1 MNVII
6 TGRHFNVSNSL
17 KNAIEEKLGKIRFFY
32 DHVLQF
38 HVFLEKEK
46 LNYKADVTFI
56 ADGKKFYLQM
66 KAPTISEAID
76 KLVDKLERQ
85 VRKHKERLQCHS
97 REKIAHGEQGGVPS
111 LQYIEVSNKPK
122 AELEVLIQLANSE
135 DESVAFYPSEE
146 SSTAVVVFKESDEL
160 FTLYGCDPDDKR
172 WYCKHVYLVDEQVDQ
187 TRIEDYQPDSL
198 NDVQAVGRLA
208 QGESAILVYQNAD
221 AKKVQA
227 VLRGNGGYEVFV
239 LEK

>member
-38 HVFLEKEK
+38 HMALEKEK
-46 LNYKADVTFI
+46 LNYKADITFI

-66 KAPTISEAID
+66 KAPTISEALD

-85 VRKHKERLQCHS
+85 VRKHKERIQGHS
-97 REKIAHGEQGGVPS
+97 RDRMGEKDAIAAGSV
-111 LQYIEVSNKPK
+111 QYVEIAAKPK
-122 AELEVLIQLANSE
+122 AELEVLLQLANSE
-135 DESVAFYPSEE
+135 SEHEAFYPEADAAS
-146 SSTAVVVFKESDEL
+146 AVVVLQESEEL
-160 FTLYGCDPDDKR
+160 FTIYGCDSGNGR
-172 WYCKHVYLVDEQVDQ
+172 WYCKHVYLVDEQIDQ
-187 TRIEDYQPDSL
+187 TRIEDYTPEEMDDEQAIRRL
-198 NDVQAVGRLA
+198 NQS
-208 QGESAILVYQNAD
+208 ESQIMVYENNAG
-221 AKKVQA
+221 KKVQA
-227 VLRGNGGYEVFV
+227 VLRGQGGYLVFV

>member
-38 HVFLEKEK
+38 HMALEKEK
-46 LNYKADVTFI
+46 LNYKADITFI

-66 KAPTISEAID
+66 KAPTISEALD

-85 VRKHKERLQCHS
+85 VRKHKERIQGHS
-97 REKIAHGEQGGVPS
+97 RDRMADK
-111 LQYIEVSNKPK
+111 EVSAGSVQYVEIASKPK
-122 AELEVLIQLANSE
+122 AEIEVLLQLANSE
-135 DESVAFYPSEE
+135 NEHEAFYPSAEAKSAVFVLQE
-146 SSTAVVVFKESDEL
+146 SEEL
-160 FTLYGCDPDDKR
+160 FTLYGCEGDDAR
-172 WYCKHVYLVDEQVDQ
+172 WYCKHVYLVEEQIDQ
-187 TRIEDYQPDSL
+187 TRIEDYSPEAMDDEQAIRRL
-198 NDVQAVGRLA
+198 NQS
-208 QGESAILVYQNAD
+208 ESQVVVYVNNAGG
-221 AKKVQA
+221 KVQA
-227 VLRGNGGYEVFV
+227 VLRGQGGYLVFV

>member
-38 HVFLEKEK
+38 HIFLEKEK
-46 LNYKADVTFI
+46 LNYKADITFI

-76 KLVDKLERQ
+76 KLIDKLERQ
-85 VRKHKERLQCHS
+85 VRKHKERVQGHS
-97 REKIAHGEQGGVPS
+97 RDRVAQREQSGAPS
-111 LQYIEVSNKPK
+111 LQYVEVSAKPR
-122 AELEVLIQLANSE
+122 AELEVLLQLANSE
-135 DESVAFYPSEE
+135 DEVSAFYPGEE
-146 SSTAVVVFKESDEL
+146 SRTAIAVLKESDEL
-160 FTLYGCDPDDKR
+160 FTLYGCDPDDSR

-187 TRIEDYQPDSL
+187 TRIEDFQPEGMT
-198 NDVQAVGRLA
+198 DVQAVSRLEQTEA
-208 QGESAILVYQNAD
+208 VLLVYENVD

-227 VLRGNGGYEVFV
+227 VLRGSNGYDVFV